1 MHSSPPVPFNYI
13 KSSYPFVNLCDE
25 EWKLNKLVKS
35 VLFML
40 LKTDSLP
47 EFTSSRLMEMDY
59 LLSSPEFFGSPFFAG
74 PGAASSW
81 LRVGLGDREER
92 G

>member
-1 MHSSPPVPFNYI
+1 
-13 KSSYPFVNLCDE
+13 
-25 EWKLNKLVKS
+25 
-35 VLFML
+35 ML

-47 EFTSSRLMEMDY
+47 EFTSSRLMAMDY
-59 LLSSPEFFGSPFFAG
+59 LLPSPEFFGSPFFAG
-74 PGAASSW
+74 PEAASSW